1 MARPKDDKKREKII
15 SAAFEVF
22 GKYGFDSSTIQSIA
36 ELSGVASGSIYN
48 YFLNKED
55 LFNATVDEGWQ
66 NFLSQIRLINN
77 SKEQITVKFAN
88 FLNFGFEILRK
99 SLPLLRGMLFKANQ
113 HKILNKNLNS
123 LFSLIEDLLMEGKT
137 NGLLDIS
144 NDITHVS
151 NVIKIT
157 VMGILF
163 SAALSPPEK
172 LDNEIE
178 SLKESVEKLFLEK
191 LKIGY

>member
-15 SAAFEVF
+15 NAAFEVF
-22 GKYGFDSSTIQSIA
+22 GKNGFDSSTIQSIA

-55 LFNATVDEGWQ
+55 LFTATVDEGWK
-66 NFLSQIRLINN
+66 NFLSQIRLINS
-77 SKEQITVKFAN
+77 SKERITVKFEN
-88 FLNFGFEILRK
+88 FLNLAFEILQK

-113 HKILNKNLNS
+113 HKLLNKNFNT
-123 LFSLIEDLLMEGKT
+123 LFSLIEELLTEGKSP
-137 NGLLDIS
+137 GLLDIS
-144 NDITHVS
+144 NDKEHVS
-151 NVIKIT
+151 NLIKIT
-157 VMGILF
+157 VLGILF

-172 LDNEIE
+172 LNEEIE
-178 SLKESVEKLFLEK
+178 SLKNSVKKMFLEK